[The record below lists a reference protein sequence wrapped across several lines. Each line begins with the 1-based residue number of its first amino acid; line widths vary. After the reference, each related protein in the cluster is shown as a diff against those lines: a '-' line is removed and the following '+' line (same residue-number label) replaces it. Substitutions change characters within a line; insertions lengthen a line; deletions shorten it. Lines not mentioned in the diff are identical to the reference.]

1 MAVIAGEELRAE
13 DLRATEV
20 ELTDEH
26 GSWPLARLAQRD
38 DALGTLS
45 SEFAGAIDELAL
57 VVADFSA
64 GAAKS
69 SVSIKVVSD
78 KVEALS
84 AQIKEVAGRAES
96 LGHSSSQMAASAAE
110 AADAATELEG
120 ESERGNDVL
129 GRLIDAIGHINDDS
143 GRVFELVSS
152 LAANEVASIASFSA
166 IIEGIANQTKLLA
179 LNAAIEAARAG
190 EHGRGFAVVAEE
202 VKRLATETAE
212 QTTQIR
218 DTVLRT
224 RDQMAV
230 IEAAAGSAHALAEQG
245 AGEADAGRDVLAKI
259 AELVHRSTASMTEI
273 AALSEEQMADV
284 NVVETHVKE
293 IATASIEIDQ
303 QARTETVRQQELA
316 RSTERASG
324 RIARYDTGSKLSRLR
339 NAARTLSEQLQGVLE
354 DVIDQRLV
362 TLDRVLALEYQ
373 EANTRESVA
382 RFGRLFDV
390 SRADPSG
397 FSPPKFHTAYDAL
410 VDKRMMTFMDA
421 VLELDPALAFALP
434 LDLNAYACAHNTIVS
449 QPITGDPAADLAKN
463 RTKRYFLDSGPLT
476 RAARIGL
483 GVRELELRPYSRGEL
498 KGLGGKLTRDPRTAP
513 HNVLIQSYLRDTGAV
528 LTTLSLPLYVK
539 DQLYGAVS
547 LGFDPDKL
555 QGR

>member
-1 MAVIAGEELRAE
+1 MRAG
-13 DLRATEV
+13 DLRAAKD
-20 ELTDEH
+20 ELTDEY
-26 GSWPLARLAQRD
+26 SAWPLARLAQRD

-45 SEFAGAIDELAL
+45 AEFGGAIDELAL

-78 KVEALS
+78 KVERLS
-84 AQIKEVAGRAES
+84 AQIKEVAQRVDSLGQSSRQMAES
-96 LGHSSSQMAASAAE
+96 ATLAAE
-110 AADAATELEG
+110 TVTELDA
-120 ESERGNDVL
+120 ESERGSEVL
-129 GRLIDAIGHINDDS
+129 GRLIDAIGHINEDS
-143 GRVFELVSS
+143 GRVYELVSS

-212 QTTQIR
+212 QTTRIR
-218 DTVLRT
+218 ETVLRT
-224 RDQMAV
+224 REQMSV
-230 IEAAAGSAHALAEQG
+230 IETAAGSAHELAEQG
-245 AGEADAGRDVLAKI
+245 ASEAGAGREVLEGIAK
-259 AELVHRSTASMTEI
+259 LVHRSTASMTDI
-273 AALSEEQMADV
+273 AALSQEQMADISV
-284 NVVETHVKE
+284 LETHVHE
-293 IATASIEIDQ
+293 IAAASSEIDE
-303 QARTETVRQQELA
+303 QARAETVRQQELA
-316 RSTERASG
+316 RGTERASG

-339 NAARTLSEQLQGVLE
+339 AAARTLSEQLQGVLE
-354 DVIDQRLV
+354 EVIDARLV
-362 TLDRVLALEYQ
+362 TLDRVLALEYE
-373 EANTRESVA
+373 EANTPEKIA

-390 SRADPSG
+390 ARADPSG
-397 FSPPKFHTAYDAL
+397 FAPPKYHTAYDAL
-410 VDKRMMTFMDA
+410 VDKQMMQYMDA
-421 VLELDPALAFALP
+421 VTAAEPALAFALP
-434 LDLNAYACAHNTIVS
+434 LDLNAYACAHNTAVS
-449 QPITGDPAADLAKN
+449 QPITGDAAVDLAKN

-483 GVRELELRPYSRGEL
+483 GLRELELRPYTRAEL
-498 KGLGGKLTRDPRTAP
+498 KSLGAKLTRDPRTAP

-528 LTTLSLPLYVK
+528 LTTLSVPLYVK

-555 QGR
+555 

>member
-1 MAVIAGEELRAE
+1 VVVVEGAELRAQ
-13 DLRATEV
+13 DLRTTED
-20 ELTDEH
+20 ELIDEH
-26 GSWPLARLAQRD
+26 SAWPLARLAQRD

-45 SEFAGAIDELAL
+45 AEFSGAIDELAL

-69 SVSIKVVSD
+69 SVSIKVVSE
-78 KVEALS
+78 KVERLS
-84 AQIKEVAGRAES
+84 VQIKEVSERIES
-96 LGHSSSQMAASAAE
+96 LGQSSRQMAESAAV
-110 AADAATELEG
+110 AAETATELDT
-120 ESERGNDVL
+120 ESERGNEIL
-129 GRLIDAIGHINDDS
+129 GRLIDAIGHINADS
-143 GRVFELVSS
+143 GRVHELVSS

-212 QTTQIR
+212 HTTQIR
-218 DTVLRT
+218 DTVMRT

-230 IEAAAGSAHALAEQG
+230 IETAAGSAHELAERG
-245 AGEADAGRDVLAKI
+245 AGEADVGREVLERI
-259 AELVHRSTASMTEI
+259 AELVHRSTASMTDI
-273 AALSEEQMADV
+273 AALSQEQMADISI
-284 NVVETHVKE
+284 VETHVHE
-293 IATASIEIDQ
+293 IATASSEIDQ
-303 QARTETVRQQELA
+303 QARGETVRQQELA
-316 RSTERASG
+316 RGTERASG

-339 NAARTLSEQLQGVLE
+339 SAARTLSEQLQGVLE
-354 DVIDQRLV
+354 DAIDARQV
-362 TLDRVLALEYQ
+362 TLDRVLTLEYE
-373 EANTRESVA
+373 EANTPQKIA

-390 SRADPSG
+390 SRANPSG
-397 FSPPKFHTAYDAL
+397 FSPAKYHTAYDAL
-410 VDKRMMTFMDA
+410 VDKQMMTFMDA
-421 VLELDPALAFALP
+421 VTAAEPALAFALP
-434 LDLNAYACAHNTIVS
+434 LDLNAYACAHNTAVS
-449 QPITGDPAADLAKN
+449 QPITGDPAVDLAKN

-483 GVRELELRPYSRGEL
+483 GLRELDLRPYTRTEL
-498 KGLGGKLTRDPRTAP
+498 KGLGAKLTRDPRSAP

-528 LTTLSLPLYVK
+528 LTTLSVPLYVK

-555 QGR
+555 

>member
-1 MAVIAGEELRAE
+1 LVVVVVEGAELRAQ
-13 DLRATEV
+13 DLRTTED
-20 ELTDEH
+20 ELIDEH
-26 GSWPLARLAQRD
+26 SAWPLARLAQRD

-45 SEFAGAIDELAL
+45 AEFSGAIDELAL

-69 SVSIKVVSD
+69 SVSIKVVSE
-78 KVEALS
+78 KVERLS
-84 AQIKEVAGRAES
+84 VQIKEVSERIES
-96 LGHSSSQMAASAAE
+96 LGQSSRQMAESAAV
-110 AADAATELEG
+110 AAETATELDT
-120 ESERGNDVL
+120 ESERGNEIL
-129 GRLIDAIGHINDDS
+129 GRLIDAIGHINADS
-143 GRVFELVSS
+143 GRVHELVSS

-218 DTVLRT
+218 DTVMRT

-230 IEAAAGSAHALAEQG
+230 IETAAGSAHELAERG
-245 AGEADAGRDVLAKI
+245 AGEADVGREVLERI
-259 AELVHRSTASMTEI
+259 AELVHRSTASMTDI
-273 AALSEEQMADV
+273 AALSQEQMADISI
-284 NVVETHVKE
+284 VETHVHE
-293 IATASIEIDQ
+293 IATASSEIDQ
-303 QARTETVRQQELA
+303 QARGETVRQQELA
-316 RSTERASG
+316 RGTERASG

-339 NAARTLSEQLQGVLE
+339 SAARTLSEQLQGVLE
-354 DVIDQRLV
+354 DAIDARQV
-362 TLDRVLALEYQ
+362 TLDRVLTLEYE
-373 EANTRESVA
+373 EANTPQKIA

-390 SRADPSG
+390 SRANPSG
-397 FSPPKFHTAYDAL
+397 FSPAKYHTAYDAL
-410 VDKRMMTFMDA
+410 VDKQMMTFMDA
-421 VLELDPALAFALP
+421 VTAAEPALAFALP
-434 LDLNAYACAHNTIVS
+434 LDLNAYACAHNTAVS
-449 QPITGDPAADLAKN
+449 QPITGDPAVDLAKN

-483 GVRELELRPYSRGEL
+483 GLRELDLRPYTRTEL
-498 KGLGGKLTRDPRTAP
+498 KGLGAKLTRDPRSAP

-528 LTTLSLPLYVK
+528 LTTLSVPLYVK

-555 QGR
+555 

>member
-1 MAVIAGEELRAE
+1 MVVVTGEDVRAE
-13 DLRATEV
+13 DLRAV
-20 ELTDEH
+20 KIELTDEH
-26 GSWPLARLAQRD
+26 SAWPLAKLAQRD
-38 DALGTLS
+38 DELGALS

-57 VVADFSA
+57 VVADFSS

-84 AQIKEVAGRAES
+84 AQIKEVAERAES
-96 LGHSSSQMAASAAE
+96 LGQSSRQMAESATEAAE
-110 AADAATELEG
+110 VASELDG
-120 ESERGNDVL
+120 ESDRGNEVL
-129 GRLIDAIGHINDDS
+129 GRLIDAIGHINTDS
-143 GRVFELVSS
+143 GRVYELVSS

-218 DTVLRT
+218 ETVLRT

-230 IEAAAGSAHALAEQG
+230 IEAAAGSAHELAEQG
-245 AGEADAGRDVLAKI
+245 AGEADAGREVLAKI

-273 AALSEEQMADV
+273 AALSEEQMADIT
-284 NVVETHVKE
+284 VVETHTKE
-293 IATASIEIDQ
+293 IAAASVEIDQ
-303 QARTETVRQQELA
+303 QARDEMVRQQELA

-324 RIARYDTGSKLSRLR
+324 RIARYDTGSKLARLR
-339 NAARTLSEQLQGVLE
+339 SAARTLSEQLQGVLE
-354 DVIDQRLV
+354 DAIEQRLV
-362 TLDRVLALEYQ
+362 TLERVLALEYE

-390 SRADPSG
+390 SKADPAG
-397 FSPPKFHTAYDAL
+397 FTPPKYHTAYDAL
-410 VDKRMMTFMDA
+410 VDKQMMSFMDA
-421 VLELDPALAFALP
+421 VLELEPALAFALP

-449 QPITGDPAADLAKN
+449 QPISGDPAVDLAKN
-463 RTKRYFLDSGPLT
+463 RTKRYFLDSAPLT

-483 GVRELELRPYSRGEL
+483 GVRDLELRPYTRAEL
-498 KGLGGKLTRDPRTAP
+498 KARGGKLTRDPRTAP
-513 HNVLIQSYLRDTGAV
+513 HEVLIQSYLRDTGAV
-528 LTTLSLPLYVK
+528 LTTLSVPLYVR

-555 QGR
+555 

>member
-1 MAVIAGEELRAE
+1 MVVVARDEVRAG
-13 DLRATEV
+13 DLRAAKD
-20 ELTDEH
+20 ELTDEY
-26 GSWPLARLAQRD
+26 SAWPLARLAQRD

-45 SEFAGAIDELAL
+45 AEFGGAIDELAL

-78 KVEALS
+78 KVERLS
-84 AQIKEVAGRAES
+84 AQIKEVAQRVDSLGQSSRQMAES
-96 LGHSSSQMAASAAE
+96 ATLAAE
-110 AADAATELEG
+110 TVTELDA
-120 ESERGNDVL
+120 ESERGSEVL
-129 GRLIDAIGHINDDS
+129 GRLIDAIGHINEDS
-143 GRVFELVSS
+143 GRVYELVSS

-212 QTTQIR
+212 QTTRIR
-218 DTVLRT
+218 ETVLRT
-224 RDQMAV
+224 REQMSV
-230 IEAAAGSAHALAEQG
+230 IETAAGSAHELAEQG
-245 AGEADAGRDVLAKI
+245 ASEAGAGREVLEGIAK
-259 AELVHRSTASMTEI
+259 LVHRSTASMTDI
-273 AALSEEQMADV
+273 AALSQEQMADISV
-284 NVVETHVKE
+284 LETHVHE
-293 IATASIEIDQ
+293 IAAASSEIDE
-303 QARTETVRQQELA
+303 QARAETVRQQELA
-316 RSTERASG
+316 RGTERASG

-339 NAARTLSEQLQGVLE
+339 AAARTLSEQLQGVLE
-354 DVIDQRLV
+354 EVIDARLV
-362 TLDRVLALEYQ
+362 TLDRVLALEYE
-373 EANTRESVA
+373 EANTPEKIA

-390 SRADPSG
+390 ARADPSG
-397 FSPPKFHTAYDAL
+397 FAPPKYHTAYDAL
-410 VDKRMMTFMDA
+410 VDKQMMQYMDA
-421 VLELDPALAFALP
+421 VTAAEPALAFALP
-434 LDLNAYACAHNTIVS
+434 LDLNAYACAHNTAVS
-449 QPITGDPAADLAKN
+449 QPITGDAAVDLAKN

-483 GVRELELRPYSRGEL
+483 GLRELELRPYTRAEL
-498 KGLGGKLTRDPRTAP
+498 KSLGAKLTRDPRTAP

-528 LTTLSLPLYVK
+528 LTTLSVPLYVK

-555 QGR
+555 

>member
-1 MAVIAGEELRAE
+1 LVVVVVEGAELRAQ
-13 DLRATEV
+13 DLRTTED
-20 ELTDEH
+20 ELIDEH
-26 GSWPLARLAQRD
+26 SAWPLARLAQRD

-45 SEFAGAIDELAL
+45 AEFSGAIDELAL

-69 SVSIKVVSD
+69 SVSIKVVSER
-78 KVEALS
+78 VERLS
-84 AQIKEVAGRAES
+84 VQIKEVSERIES
-96 LGHSSSQMAASAAE
+96 LGQSSRQMAESAAV
-110 AADAATELEG
+110 AAETATELDT
-120 ESERGNDVL
+120 ESERGNEIL
-129 GRLIDAIGHINDDS
+129 GRLIDAIGHINADS
-143 GRVFELVSS
+143 GRVHELVSS

-212 QTTQIR
+212 HTTQIR
-218 DTVLRT
+218 DTVMRT

-230 IEAAAGSAHALAEQG
+230 IETAAGSAHELAERG
-245 AGEADAGRDVLAKI
+245 AGEADVGREVLERI
-259 AELVHRSTASMTEI
+259 AELVHRSTASMTDI
-273 AALSEEQMADV
+273 AALSQEQMADISI
-284 NVVETHVKE
+284 VETHVHE
-293 IATASIEIDQ
+293 IATASSEIDQ
-303 QARTETVRQQELA
+303 QARGETVRQQELA
-316 RSTERASG
+316 RGTERASG

-339 NAARTLSEQLQGVLE
+339 SAARTLSEQLQGVLE
-354 DVIDQRLV
+354 DAIDARQV
-362 TLDRVLALEYQ
+362 TLDRVLTLEYE
-373 EANTRESVA
+373 EANTPQKIA

-390 SRADPSG
+390 SRANPSG
-397 FSPPKFHTAYDAL
+397 FSPAKYHTAYDAL
-410 VDKRMMTFMDA
+410 VDKQMMTFMDA
-421 VLELDPALAFALP
+421 VTAAEPALAFALP
-434 LDLNAYACAHNTIVS
+434 LDLNAYACAHNTAVS
-449 QPITGDPAADLAKN
+449 QPITGDPAVDLAKN

-483 GVRELELRPYSRGEL
+483 GLRELDLRPYTRTEL
-498 KGLGGKLTRDPRTAP
+498 KGLGAKLTRDPRSAP

-528 LTTLSLPLYVK
+528 LTTLSVPLYVK

-555 QGR
+555 

>member
-1 MAVIAGEELRAE
+1 VVVVAGAEVRAR
-13 DLRATEV
+13 DLRATND

-26 GSWPLARLAQRD
+26 SAWPLARLAQRD

-45 SEFAGAIDELAL
+45 GEFAGAIDELAL
-57 VVADFSA
+57 VVAGFSA

-69 SVSIKVVSD
+69 SVSIKVVSE
-78 KVEALS
+78 KVERLS
-84 AQIKEVAGRAES
+84 TQIKEVAERVDS
-96 LGHSSSQMAASAAE
+96 LGQSSRQMADSATEAAESAAE
-110 AADAATELEG
+110 LDT
-120 ESERGNDVL
+120 ESERGNEVL
-129 GRLIDAIGHINDDS
+129 GRLIDAIDHINEDS
-143 GRVFELVSS
+143 GRVHELVSS

-230 IEAAAGSAHALAEQG
+230 IETAAGNAHELAEQG
-245 AGEADAGRDVLAKI
+245 AGEADAGREVLERI
-259 AELVHRSTASMTEI
+259 AELVHRSTASMTDI
-273 AALSEEQMADV
+273 AALSQEQMADISI
-284 NVVETHVKE
+284 VETHVHE
-293 IATASIEIDQ
+293 IAADSSEIDE
-303 QARTETVRQQELA
+303 QARAETVRQQGLA
-316 RSTERASG
+316 RGTERASG

-339 NAARTLSEQLQGVLE
+339 SAARTLSEQLQGVFE
-354 DVIDQRLV
+354 EAIDARQV
-362 TLDRVLALEYQ
+362 TLDRVLALEYE
-373 EANTRESVA
+373 EAKTPETIA

-390 SRADPSG
+390 SRANPLG
-397 FSPPKFHTAYDAL
+397 FSPAKYHTAYDAL
-410 VDKRMMTFMDA
+410 VDKRMMQFMDA
-421 VLELDPALAFALP
+421 VLVDEPALAFALP
-434 LDLNAYACAHNTIVS
+434 LDLNAYACAHNTVVS
-449 QPITGDPAADLAKN
+449 QAITGDPAVDLAKN

-483 GVRELELRPYSRGEL
+483 GLRELDLRPYKRAEL
-498 KGLGGKLTRDPRTAP
+498 KALGGKLTRDARTAP
-513 HNVLIQSYLRDTGAV
+513 HSVLIQSYLRDTGAV
-528 LTTLSLPLYVK
+528 LTTLSVPLYVR

-547 LGFDPDKL
+547 LGFDPEKL
-555 QGR
+555 

>member
-1 MAVIAGEELRAE
+1 LVVVVVEGAELRAQ
-13 DLRATEV
+13 DLRTTED
-20 ELTDEH
+20 ELIDEH
-26 GSWPLARLAQRD
+26 SAWPLARLAQRD

-45 SEFAGAIDELAL
+45 AEFSGAIDELAL

-69 SVSIKVVSD
+69 SVSIKVVSER
-78 KVEALS
+78 VERLS
-84 AQIKEVAGRAES
+84 VQIKEVSERIES
-96 LGHSSSQMAASAAE
+96 LGQSSRQMAESAAV
-110 AADAATELEG
+110 AAETATELDT
-120 ESERGNDVL
+120 ESERGNEIL
-129 GRLIDAIGHINDDS
+129 GRLIDAIGHINADS
-143 GRVFELVSS
+143 GRVHELVSS

-218 DTVLRT
+218 DTVMRT

-230 IEAAAGSAHALAEQG
+230 IETAAGSAHELAERG
-245 AGEADAGRDVLAKI
+245 AGEADVGREVLERI
-259 AELVHRSTASMTEI
+259 AELVHRSTASMTDI
-273 AALSEEQMADV
+273 AALSQEQMADISI
-284 NVVETHVKE
+284 VETHVHE
-293 IATASIEIDQ
+293 IATASSEIDQ
-303 QARTETVRQQELA
+303 QARGETVRQQELA
-316 RSTERASG
+316 RGTERASG

-339 NAARTLSEQLQGVLE
+339 SAARTLSEQLQGVLE
-354 DVIDQRLV
+354 DAIDARQV
-362 TLDRVLALEYQ
+362 TLDRVLTLEYE
-373 EANTRESVA
+373 EANTPQKIA

-390 SRADPSG
+390 SRANPSG
-397 FSPPKFHTAYDAL
+397 FSPAKYHTAYDAL
-410 VDKRMMTFMDA
+410 VDKQMMTFMDA
-421 VLELDPALAFALP
+421 VTAAEPALAFALP
-434 LDLNAYACAHNTIVS
+434 LDLNAYACAHNTAVS
-449 QPITGDPAADLAKN
+449 QPITGDPAVDLAKN

-483 GVRELELRPYSRGEL
+483 GLRELDLRPYTRTEL
-498 KGLGGKLTRDPRTAP
+498 KGLGAKLTRDPRSAP

-528 LTTLSLPLYVK
+528 LTTLSVPLYVK

-555 QGR
+555 

>member
-1 MAVIAGEELRAE
+1 VVVVEGAELRAQ
-13 DLRATEV
+13 DLRTTED
-20 ELTDEH
+20 ELIDEH
-26 GSWPLARLAQRD
+26 SAWPLARLAQRD

-45 SEFAGAIDELAL
+45 AEFSGAIDELAL

-69 SVSIKVVSD
+69 SVSIKVVSE
-78 KVEALS
+78 KVERLS
-84 AQIKEVAGRAES
+84 VQIKEVSERIES
-96 LGHSSSQMAASAAE
+96 LGQSSRQMAESAAV
-110 AADAATELEG
+110 AAETATELDT
-120 ESERGNDVL
+120 ESERGNEIL
-129 GRLIDAIGHINDDS
+129 GRLIDAIGHINADS
-143 GRVFELVSS
+143 GRVHELVSS

-218 DTVLRT
+218 DTVMRT

-230 IEAAAGSAHALAEQG
+230 IETAAGSAHELAERG
-245 AGEADAGRDVLAKI
+245 AGEADVGREVLERI
-259 AELVHRSTASMTEI
+259 AELVHRSTASMTDI
-273 AALSEEQMADV
+273 AALSQEQMADISI
-284 NVVETHVKE
+284 VETHVHE
-293 IATASIEIDQ
+293 IATASSEIDQ
-303 QARTETVRQQELA
+303 QARGETVRQQELA
-316 RSTERASG
+316 RGTERASG

-339 NAARTLSEQLQGVLE
+339 SAARTLSEQLQGVLE
-354 DVIDQRLV
+354 DAIDARQV
-362 TLDRVLALEYQ
+362 TLDRVLTLEYE
-373 EANTRESVA
+373 EANTPQKIA

-390 SRADPSG
+390 SRANPSG
-397 FSPPKFHTAYDAL
+397 FSPAKYHTAYDAL
-410 VDKRMMTFMDA
+410 VDKQMMTFMDA
-421 VLELDPALAFALP
+421 VTAAEPALAFALP
-434 LDLNAYACAHNTIVS
+434 LDLNAYACAHNTAVS
-449 QPITGDPAADLAKN
+449 QPITGDPAVDLAKN

-483 GVRELELRPYSRGEL
+483 GLRELDLRPYTRTEL
-498 KGLGGKLTRDPRTAP
+498 KGLGAKLTRDPRSAP

-528 LTTLSLPLYVK
+528 LTTLSVPLYVK

-555 QGR
+555 